1 MIVDIYSNDVQQVHK
16 IETNQSI
23 LSAFCKMFSFNYAGK
38 MCQKILQRW
47 QLLLPN
53 LSALTESSV
62 KERHMTQSH
71 IPKYWFTSNWVYIKQ
86 AFIHQFILVRLEVYK
101 VTYIFHYKKF
111 TNRFE
116 RTDTQL
122 ISSWP
127 NTAIHLSK
135 LFIAISD
142 SLQQRF
148 VICLWFKPFQNW
160 TLFNELNLAK
170 YIHMQIRL
178 YCS

>member
-1 MIVDIYSNDVQQVHK
+1 
-16 IETNQSI
+16 
-23 LSAFCKMFSFNYAGK
+23 
-38 MCQKILQRW
+38 MCQKILKRW

-122 ISSWP
+122 ISYWL
-127 NTAIHLSK
+127 NRVIHLSK
-135 LFIAISD
+135 VFIAISD
-142 SLQQRF
+142 SLRQRF